1 MKVEKEQALR
11 VHRQR
16 FGREGRVF
24 AAPARVNL
32 IGEHTDYTG
41 GFVMPMAID
50 FQTMAVVSAREDGR
64 AVFYSANYDE
74 EVGFEIASLA
84 RAPSGSWSDYP
95 AGVLWSLGKE
105 GIAVGGFNMSLTGD
119 VPLGAGLSSSAS
131 VEVATAMA
139 LLGHAGVE
147 LPLEKV
153 ATLCRRA
160 ENEYVGAKSGIMDQF
175 AVAGCVANRAML
187 LDCRSLEYE
196 LLPLPDEVRVVICN
210 SMVKHAV
217 ATGEYGDRSA
227 EVEAGQAVLRRE
239 RPGVKLLRDATLED
253 LEACRDMMSA
263 ASFKRCRHIIT
274 ENARVM
280 KAREAL
286 MAGRYGAV
294 WSADGGGA
302 CEFSRRFCGELRG
315 GRFAGCDRDAAGGV
329 FWGAH
334 YRGRVWRVHGEC
346 GACGGGGQICR
357 DAAAGVCGEDGDRGG
372 LLCVYAVGWGV
383 CVGEEGWCVVNPL
396 AQQNPHRR
404 FNPLKREWVLVS
416 PHRTQRPWQGQTETK
431 AAVVALR
438 TIRIAICVRET
449 FGRVACGRR
458 STRVPMCLR
467 MILRR

>member
-1 MKVEKEQALR
+1 MKVEMEHALH

-16 FGREGRVF
+16 FGLEGQTF

-50 FQTMAVVSAREDGR
+50 FRTVAVVSGREDGR

-74 EVGFEIASLA
+74 EVGFGISQM
-84 RAPSGSWSDYP
+84 RSPVRSWSDYP

-105 GIAVGGFNMSLTGD
+105 GVAVGGFSMSLTGD

-139 LLGHAGVE
+139 LLSHAGVE

-187 LDCRSLEYE
+187 LDTRSLKYE
-196 LLPLPDEVRVVICN
+196 LLPLPDQVRVVICN

-217 ATGEYGDRSA
+217 ATGEYGDRST

-239 RPGVKLLRDATLED
+239 RPGIELLRDATLAD
-253 LEACRDMMSA
+253 LEACREKMSE

-274 ENARVM
+274 ENVRVM
-280 KAREAL
+280 EAREAL
-286 MAGRYGAV
+286 LAGNMERFGELMVEAHESVRDDFAASCEEVDVLVGIAMEQEECFGARIT
-294 WSADGGGA
+294 GGG
-302 CEFSRRFCGELRG
+302 FG
-315 GRFAGCDRDAAGGV
+315 GCSVNVVRADAAERFVATVRREYAAKTGIDADCFVCAPSDGAFSLAKKGGV
-329 FWGAH
+329 A
-334 YRGRVWRVHGEC
+334 
-346 GACGGGGQICR
+346 
-357 DAAAGVCGEDGDRGG
+357 
-372 LLCVYAVGWGV
+372 
-383 CVGEEGWCVVNPL
+383 
-396 AQQNPHRR
+396 
-404 FNPLKREWVLVS
+404 
-416 PHRTQRPWQGQTETK
+416 
-431 AAVVALR
+431 
-438 TIRIAICVRET
+438 
-449 FGRVACGRR
+449 
-458 STRVPMCLR
+458 
-467 MILRR
+467 

>member
-1 MKVEKEQALR
+1 MNLAAIPTVRVSWMKVERERALR
-11 VHRQR
+11 MHRQR
-16 FGREGRVF
+16 FGREGQIF

-50 FQTMAVVSAREDGR
+50 FRTVAVVSAREDDR
-64 AVFYSANYDE
+64 AVFYSGNYDE
-74 EVGFEIASLA
+74 EVGFEIASLK
-84 RAPSGSWSDYP
+84 RRPGGGWSEYP
-95 AGVLWSLGKE
+95 AGVLWSLRKE
-105 GIAVGGFNMSLTGD
+105 GIAVGGFDMSLVGD

-139 LLGHAGVE
+139 LLGYTGTA

-175 AVAGCVANRAML
+175 AVAGCLAQRAML

-239 RPGVKLLRDATLED
+239 KPGIKLLRDATLED
-253 LEACRDMMSA
+253 LEACRDLMSA

-280 KAREAL
+280 EARIALLKGDMERFGAL
-286 MAGRYGAV
+286 MVEAHVSVRDDFAASCEEVDVLVAIAMQQPECFGARIT
-294 WSADGGGA
+294 GGGFGGCSVNVVRA
-302 CEFSRRFCGELRG
+302 EAAERFVATLRREYGVKTGIEADCFVCTPSDGA
-315 GRFAGCDRDAAGGV
+315 FA
-329 FWGAH
+329 
-334 YRGRVWRVHGEC
+334 
-346 GACGGGGQICR
+346 
-357 DAAAGVCGEDGDRGG
+357 
-372 LLCVYAVGWGV
+372 
-383 CVGEEGWCVVNPL
+383 L
-396 AQQNPHRR
+396 A
-404 FNPLKREWVLVS
+404 K
-416 PHRTQRPWQGQTETK
+416 K
-431 AAVVALR
+431 
-438 TIRIAICVRET
+438 
-449 FGRVACGRR
+449 GRVA
-458 STRVPMCLR
+458 
-467 MILRR
+467 

>member
-1 MKVEKEQALR
+1 MKVEKDQALR

-16 FGREGRVF
+16 FGREGRAF

-50 FQTMAVVSAREDGR
+50 FRTVAVVSGREDGR

-74 EVGFEIASLA
+74 EIGFEIGSLT
-84 RAPSGSWSDYP
+84 RGPVGSWSDYP
-95 AGVLWSLGKE
+95 AGVLWSLLEE
-105 GIAVGGFNMSLTGD
+105 GVAVGGFNLSLEGD

-196 LLPLPDEVRVVICN
+196 LLPLPDEVRLVICN

-227 EVEAGQAVLRRE
+227 EVDAGQVVLRRE
-239 RPGVKLLRDATLED
+239 RPGVELLRDATLDD
-253 LEACRDMMSA
+253 LEACRDLMSA

-274 ENARVM
+274 ENARVLE
-280 KAREAL
+280 AREAL
-286 MAGRYGAV
+286 VAGDMAGFGALMV
-294 WSADGGGA
+294 EAHASFRDDFAASCEEVDMLVVIATQQKECFGARITGGGFGGCTVNVVRA
-302 CEFSRRFCGELRG
+302 EDADRFVATLRREYAAKTGIEADCFVCTPSDGA
-315 GRFAGCDRDAAGGV
+315 FALARKGGV
-329 FWGAH
+329 A
-334 YRGRVWRVHGEC
+334 
-346 GACGGGGQICR
+346 
-357 DAAAGVCGEDGDRGG
+357 
-372 LLCVYAVGWGV
+372 
-383 CVGEEGWCVVNPL
+383 
-396 AQQNPHRR
+396 
-404 FNPLKREWVLVS
+404 
-416 PHRTQRPWQGQTETK
+416 
-431 AAVVALR
+431 
-438 TIRIAICVRET
+438 
-449 FGRVACGRR
+449 
-458 STRVPMCLR
+458 
-467 MILRR
+467 